1 MILWA
6 SQNVRLKL
14 IIIVLEDMLTPQVI
28 TVCHNQNQQA
38 GAELGQ
44 EGGDS

>member
-14 IIIVLEDMLTPQVI
+14 IIVLEDMLTPQVI
-28 TVCHNQNQQA
+28 TVCHNNNQQA